1 MSPLK
6 ARKTALKLLE
16 NVESQLNDSRDLEGT
31 FKDINKSDDDFSE
44 PIGSSDESQSS
55 NSNKF
60 EQKTVIQVEL

>member
-31 FKDINKSDDDFSE
+31 FKDINKSDNDFSE